1 MEPSRERREE
11 EDRAPFYRR
20 LGAPGW
26 SAIAAM
32 IGALAAVLALVIPGG
47 GGDSGSSRGS
57 GAEGE
62 AKVTIDDVTIGS
74 GAGGSQQMSVRGE
87 ANGLGTSDRVYAVAR
102 PAASQATPASSV
114 KSGQSAQRWFASSPA
129 SLDRRGHWT
138 ATIVVGNPPR
148 EPLTVVAV
156 TVPGGSTCPPGV
168 ECTTISP
175 DTLLKDSGPNASIVD
190 AESRAITFR
199 PGRD

>member
-1 MEPSRERREE
+1 MGRCGERREE
-11 EDRAPFYRR
+11 ENRAPFYRR
-20 LGAPGW
+20 LGAAGW

-47 GGDSGSSRGS
+47 GGDSGSSGGS
-57 GAEGE
+57 AGGG
-62 AKVTIDDVTIGS
+62 KVTIDDVTIGS

-102 PAASQATPASSV
+102 PAVSQATPASSV

-129 SLDRRGHWT
+129 SPDRRGRWT

-156 TVPGGSTCPPGV
+156 TVSGGSTCPPGL
-168 ECTTISP
+168 ECTTVSP

-190 AESRAITFR
+190 AESRAVTFR